1 MTENTNH
8 NSNSDVAVQSKPD
21 NDNAAKY
28 YATRS
33 SPAKNKRLSVKT
45 LELAI
50 DCCQR
55 YINDLEH
62 ADLDVHDQ
70 VLVMSSRINN
80 ISLVTYTYADCFM
93 LFTAL
98 HGMHMRSGDENSV
111 CLSNACIV
119 TKRKKDLSRFIYHT
133 KDHLA

>member
-1 MTENTNH
+1 MQEPAVDENDNVTENTNH
-8 NSNSDVAVQSKPD
+8 NSNSDVAVESTHDQ
-21 NDNAAKY
+21 DNATKY

-45 LELAI
+45 LELAV

-70 VLVMSSRINN
+70 VLLLSTRINN
-80 ISLVTYTYADCFM
+80 I
-93 LFTAL
+93 
-98 HGMHMRSGDENSV
+98 
-111 CLSNACIV
+111 
-119 TKRKKDLSRFIYHT
+119 
-133 KDHLA
+133 